1 MTTLLIQ
8 FGVLTIVIV
17 AAGSFL
23 ARFADQLGDRLG
35 LSRSMAGVLL
45 LAVATSLPEMAV
57 SCHAAMIPAIDL
69 AVGDLFGSCLF
80 NLLILAVLDLVTKTR
95 GKMLS
100 RSAAAHALSATSGIL
115 LTAVALVFMLVDL
128 PISLGRVGVGS
139 TVVLVFYLASVR
151 LIYFDQRF
159 ERAVEGST
167 VESDAPLWKVAG
179 GYVLATVVILS
190 TAPMLAE
197 TANELADVTG
207 LGGTF
212 IGTTLVALATSLPE
226 ISTTWAAIR
235 MGASELA
242 IGNILGSN
250 SFNIVILF
258 VVDLF
263 SAEPLLASVSSTHA
277 LTAAAVIVT
286 TSIASLGMLYRA
298 EKRYW
303 VIEPDAVA
311 VILVVFAALAMVYAT
326 T

>member
-1 MTTLLIQ
+1 MASLLIQ
-8 FGVLTIVIV
+8 FALLTAVIV
-17 AAGSFL
+17 VGGSFL

-35 LSRSMAGVLL
+35 LSRSMAGILL

-57 SCHAAMIPAIDL
+57 SCHAAMIPSLDL

-95 GKMLS
+95 GSMLA
-100 RSAAAHALSATSGIL
+100 RSAAAHALSATSSIL
-115 LTAVALVFMLVDL
+115 LTAVALVFLLVDL
-128 PISLGRVGVGS
+128 PISLGRVGMGS
-139 TVVLVFYLASVR
+139 TAVLVFYLVSVR

-159 ERAVEGST
+159 ERAVEAPSI
-167 VESDAPLWKVAG
+167 ESDQPFWKIVT
-179 GYVLATVVILS
+179 GYMIATLVILS

-197 TANELADVTG
+197 TANELALVTG
-207 LGGTF
+207 LGATF

-235 MGASELA
+235 MGAPELA

-258 VVDLF
+258 AVDLC
-263 SAEPLLASVSSTHA
+263 SEAPLLASVSDTHA
-277 LTAAAVIVT
+277 LTAAFVIVIT
-286 TSIASLGMLYRA
+286 AIASLGMLYRA

-311 VILVVFAALAMVYAT
+311 VILAVFAALAMVYAAT
-326 T
+326 